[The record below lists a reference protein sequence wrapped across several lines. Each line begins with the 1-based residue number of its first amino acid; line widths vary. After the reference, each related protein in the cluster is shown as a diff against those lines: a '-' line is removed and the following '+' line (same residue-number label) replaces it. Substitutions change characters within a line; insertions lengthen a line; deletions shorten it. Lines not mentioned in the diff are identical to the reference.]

1 MRGEGGSQL
10 LANESDNQLVAEF
23 ATKEGVK
30 TEEWSVGFVNAT
42 NGKFPPIADKARR

>member
-1 MRGEGGSQL
+1 M
-10 LANESDNQLVAEF
+10 QLVAEF

-42 NGKFPPIADKARR
+42 NGKFPPIADKASVEKSGLSG